1 MLSAVREGP
10 EGLLCVPLQLSPV
23 QPLRAGALK
32 ALPGHSSAWK
42 KAEERGGW
50 RVVWGRGGGG
60 CCVLNSP
67 LGLLFPDTDTFLPA
81 ASVQLLNDRESAPA

>member
-1 MLSAVREGP
+1 MRSAAREGP

-42 KAEERGGW
+42 KAEEQGGW
-50 RVVWGRGGGG
+50 RVVRGQGGGG
-60 CCVLNSP
+60 CCVLNAP
-67 LGLLFPDTDTFLPA
+67 LGLLFPDTGTFLPA